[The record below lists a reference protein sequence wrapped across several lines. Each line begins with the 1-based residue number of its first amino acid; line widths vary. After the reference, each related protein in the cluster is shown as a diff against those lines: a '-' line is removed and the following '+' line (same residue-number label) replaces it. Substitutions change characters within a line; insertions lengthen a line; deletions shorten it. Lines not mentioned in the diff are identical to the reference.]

1 MNNLRFRIF
10 ISIIIL
16 LIVGLAAI
24 TLLFNY
30 GLDRYF
36 SDYQMQEEAANINR
50 LERQVTEIY
59 ETDGEA
65 AVFDHLEQFARI
77 NQLEYI
83 AEPGNDHMDHHEAM
97 DQEMMDNRRMSQGSG
112 RRMMQSFEDADLS
125 QGYNIVINDRD
136 FGILIWPERDGQ
148 PAIYSEIAEQTANF
162 RNEINSF
169 ILPLG
174 LIMIFAGAL
183 ISFWLSR
190 KLALPVNKLAD
201 EVSKLGEGNYEIEVP
216 DKLTGELR
224 SLGLAIKSLAGRLK
238 YLEKIRRESAAD
250 FSHELRTPLHNLKN
264 TVEALEDGILEMN
277 EENLEGINEEVER
290 ITTLTGQLT
299 ELVEFEKK
307 LTDVNI
313 ENVNGNQYF
322 EELLNSYKKK
332 AEYEKIN
339 FGYQVSSE
347 LASIS
352 IDKQA
357 VEIILNNLITNA
369 LKYTEIDGYVEVR
382 INLKEEYLRFEVE
395 DTGIG
400 IPEEEKDLIFERFY
414 RTDRSRSRETG
425 GSGLGLA
432 ITREIVAALGG
443 NIFLKDSDKGSNFV
457 VELPQ

>member
-16 LIVGLAAI
+16 LIIGLAAI

-50 LERQVTEIY
+50 LERQLAEIY
-59 ETDGEA
+59 ETDGA
-65 AVFDHLEQFARI
+65 DAVFDHLEQFARI

-83 AEPGNDHMDHHEAM
+83 AEHEDLHMDHQ
-97 DQEMMDNRRMSQGSG
+97 DMMDRRMSSGSG

-174 LIMIFAGAL
+174 LAMILAGGL

-201 EVSKLGEGNYEIEVP
+201 EVSKLGEGDYEIKVP
-216 DKLTGELR
+216 EKLSGELR
-224 SLGLAIKSLAGRLK
+224 TLGVAIKSLAGRLK

-250 FSHELRTPLHNLKN
+250 FSHELRTPLHNLKS

-277 EENLEGINEEVER
+277 EENLESINEEVER
-290 ITTLTGQLT
+290 ITALTGQLT

-313 ENVNGNQYF
+313 EIVDGNQYF
-322 EELLNSYKKK
+322 EEVLNSYKKK
-332 AEYEKIN
+332 AENKKIKFN
-339 FGYQVSSE
+339 YDISKE
-347 LASIS
+347 LDSIS
-352 IDKQA
+352 LDKQA

-369 LKYTEIDGYVEVR
+369 LKYTEEDGRVEVR
-382 INLKEEYLRFEVE
+382 FNLKNECLRIEVE

-400 IPEEEKDLIFERFY
+400 VPEAEKDLIFERFY

-443 NIFLKDSDKGSNFV
+443 DIFLEDSNKGSNFI

>member
-16 LIVGLAAI
+16 LIIGLAAI

-50 LERQVTEIY
+50 LERQLTEIY
-59 ETDGEA
+59 ETDGA
-65 AVFDHLEQFARI
+65 DAVFDHLEQFARI

-83 AEPGNDHMDHHEAM
+83 AEHEDLHMDHQ
-97 DQEMMDNRRMSQGSG
+97 DMMDRRMSSGSG

-174 LIMIFAGAL
+174 LAMILAGGL

-201 EVSKLGEGNYEIEVP
+201 EVSKLGEGDYEIKVP
-216 DKLTGELR
+216 EKLSGELR
-224 SLGLAIKSLAGRLK
+224 TLGVAIKSLAGRLK

-250 FSHELRTPLHNLKN
+250 FSHELRTPLHNLKS

-277 EENLEGINEEVER
+277 EENLESINEEVER
-290 ITTLTGQLT
+290 ITALTGQLT

-313 ENVNGNQYF
+313 EIVDGNQYF
-322 EELLNSYKKK
+322 EEVLNSYKKK
-332 AEYEKIN
+332 AENKKIKFN
-339 FGYQVSSE
+339 YDISKE
-347 LASIS
+347 LDSIS
-352 IDKQA
+352 LDKQA

-369 LKYTEIDGYVEVR
+369 LKYTEEDGRVEVR
-382 INLKEEYLRFEVE
+382 FNLKNECLRIEVE

-400 IPEEEKDLIFERFY
+400 VPEAEKDLIFERFY

-443 NIFLKDSDKGSNFV
+443 DIFLEDSNKGSNFI

>member
-16 LIVGLAAI
+16 LVVGLAAI
-24 TLLFNY
+24 TILFNY

-50 LERQVTEIY
+50 LERQLIDIY
-59 ETDGEA
+59 DNEGEE
-65 AVFDHLEQFARI
+65 AVYDHIEQFARI

-83 AEPGNDHMDHHEAM
+83 ADPGNGHMDHH
-97 DQEMMDNRRMSQGSG
+97 DMMDNRRMSSGGG
-112 RRMMQSFEDADLS
+112 RRMMQLFEEADLS
-125 QGYNIVINDRD
+125 QGYHIIINERD
-136 FGILIWPERDGQ
+136 FGVLIWPERDGQ

-162 RNEINSF
+162 RNEINRF

-174 LIMIFAGAL
+174 MVLVFAGGL

-190 KLALPVNKLAD
+190 KLAMPVNKLAD
-201 EVSKLGEGNYEIEVP
+201 EVGKLGEGNYEIEVP
-216 DKLTGELR
+216 EKLSGELR

-250 FSHELRTPLHNLKN
+250 FSHELRTPLHNLKS
-264 TVEALEDGILEMN
+264 TVEALEDGILELN
-277 EENLEGINEEVER
+277 AENLESINEEVDR
-290 ITTLTGQLT
+290 ITNLTGQLT
-299 ELVEFEKK
+299 ELVELEKK
-307 LTDVNI
+307 LTDINI
-313 ENVNGNQYF
+313 ETVDGNEYF
-322 EELLNSYKKK
+322 NELLNSYVKK
-332 AEYEKIN
+332 AENEEIN
-339 FGYQVSSE
+339 YNYDIFAG
-347 LASIS
+347 LDRIS
-352 IDKQA
+352 LDRQA

-369 LKYTEIDGYVEVR
+369 FKYTEAGGRVDIRVNL
-382 INLKEEYLRFEVE
+382 INDNLRLEVE

-443 NIFLKDSDKGSNFV
+443 DIFLEDSDKGSNFV
-457 VELPQ
+457 VMLPQ

>member
-16 LIVGLAAI
+16 LVVGLAAI
-24 TLLFNY
+24 TVLFNY

-50 LERQVTEIY
+50 LERQLIDIY
-59 ETDGEA
+59 ENEGEG
-65 AVFDHLEQFARI
+65 AVYDHIEQFARI

-83 AEPGNDHMDHHEAM
+83 ADSGNGHMDHHN
-97 DQEMMDNRRMSQGSG
+97 MMENRRMSPGGG
-112 RRMMQSFEDADLS
+112 RRMMQLFEEADLS
-125 QGYNIVINDRD
+125 QGYNIIINERD
-136 FGILIWPERDGQ
+136 FGVLIWPERDGQ

-162 RNEINSF
+162 RNEINRF

-174 LIMIFAGAL
+174 LVLVFAGGL

-190 KLALPVNKLAD
+190 KLAMPVNKLAD
-201 EVSKLGEGNYEIEVP
+201 EVGKLGEGNYEIEVP
-216 DKLTGELR
+216 EKLSGELR

-250 FSHELRTPLHNLKN
+250 FSHELRTPLHNLKS
-264 TVEALEDGILEMN
+264 TVEALEDGILELN
-277 EENLEGINEEVER
+277 AENLESINEEVDR
-290 ITTLTGQLT
+290 ITNLTGQLT
-299 ELVEFEKK
+299 ELVELEKK

-313 ENVNGNQYF
+313 ETVDGNEYF
-322 EELLNSYKKK
+322 NELLNSYVKK
-332 AEYEKIN
+332 AENEEIN
-339 FGYQVSSE
+339 YNYDVFAGPDR
-347 LASIS
+347 IS
-352 IDKQA
+352 LDRQA

-369 LKYTEIDGYVEVR
+369 FKYTEAGGRVDVRVNLIDD
-382 INLKEEYLRFEVE
+382 NLRLEVE

-443 NIFLKDSDKGSNFV
+443 DIFLEDSDKGSNFV
-457 VELPQ
+457 VMLPQ

>member
-16 LIVGLAAI
+16 LIIGLAAI

-36 SDYQMQEEAANINR
+36 SDYQMQEEVANINR
-50 LERQVTEIY
+50 LERQLTEIY
-59 ETDGEA
+59 ETDGA
-65 AVFDHLEQFARI
+65 DAVFDHLEQFARI

-83 AEPGNDHMDHHEAM
+83 AEHEDLHMDHQ
-97 DQEMMDNRRMSQGSG
+97 DMMDRRMSSGSG

-174 LIMIFAGAL
+174 LAMILAGGL

-201 EVSKLGEGNYEIEVP
+201 EVSKLGEGDYEIKVP
-216 DKLTGELR
+216 EKLSGELR
-224 SLGLAIKSLAGRLK
+224 TLGVAIKSLAGRLK

-250 FSHELRTPLHNLKN
+250 FSHELRTPLHNLKS

-277 EENLEGINEEVER
+277 EENLESINEEVER
-290 ITTLTGQLT
+290 ITALTGQLT

-313 ENVNGNQYF
+313 EIVDGNQYF
-322 EELLNSYKKK
+322 EEVLNSYKKK
-332 AEYEKIN
+332 AENKKIKFN
-339 FGYQVSSE
+339 YDISKE
-347 LASIS
+347 LDSIS
-352 IDKQA
+352 LDKQA

-369 LKYTEIDGYVEVR
+369 LKYTEEDGRVEVR
-382 INLKEEYLRFEVE
+382 FNLKNECLRIEVE

-400 IPEEEKDLIFERFY
+400 VPEAEKDLIFERFY

-443 NIFLKDSDKGSNFV
+443 DIFLEDSNKGSNFI

>member
-16 LIVGLAAI
+16 LIIGLAAI

-50 LERQVTEIY
+50 LERQLTEIY
-59 ETDGEA
+59 ETDGED

-83 AEPGNDHMDHHEAM
+83 AEHEDLHMDHQ
-97 DQEMMDNRRMSQGSG
+97 DMMDRRMSSGSG

-174 LIMIFAGAL
+174 LAMILAGGL

-201 EVSKLGEGNYEIEVP
+201 EVSKLGEGDYEIKVP
-216 DKLTGELR
+216 EKLSGELR
-224 SLGLAIKSLAGRLK
+224 TLGVAIKSLAGRLK

-250 FSHELRTPLHNLKN
+250 FSHELRTPLHNLKS

-277 EENLEGINEEVER
+277 EENLESINEEVER
-290 ITTLTGQLT
+290 ITALTGQLT

-313 ENVNGNQYF
+313 EIVDGNQYF
-322 EELLNSYKKK
+322 EEVLNSYKKK
-332 AEYEKIN
+332 AENKKIKFN
-339 FGYQVSSE
+339 YDISKE
-347 LASIS
+347 LDSIS
-352 IDKQA
+352 LDKQA

-369 LKYTEIDGYVEVR
+369 LKYTEEDGRVEVR
-382 INLKEEYLRFEVE
+382 FNLKNECLRIEVE

-400 IPEEEKDLIFERFY
+400 VPEAEKDLIFERFY

-443 NIFLKDSDKGSNFV
+443 DIFLEDSNKGSNFI

>member
-16 LIVGLAAI
+16 LIIGLAAI

-50 LERQVTEIY
+50 LERQLAEIY
-59 ETDGEA
+59 ETDGA
-65 AVFDHLEQFARI
+65 DAVFDHLEQFARI

-83 AEPGNDHMDHHEAM
+83 AEHGDLHMDHH
-97 DQEMMDNRRMSQGSG
+97 DMMDRRMSSGSG

-174 LIMIFAGAL
+174 LAMILAGGL

-201 EVSKLGEGNYEIEVP
+201 EVSKLGEGDYEIKVP
-216 DKLTGELR
+216 EKLSGELR
-224 SLGLAIKSLAGRLK
+224 TLGVAIKSLAGRLK

-250 FSHELRTPLHNLKN
+250 FSHELRTPLHNLKS

-277 EENLEGINEEVER
+277 EENLESINEEVER
-290 ITTLTGQLT
+290 ITALTGQLT

-313 ENVNGNQYF
+313 EIVDGNQYF
-322 EELLNSYKKK
+322 EEVLNSYKKK
-332 AEYEKIN
+332 AENKKIKFN
-339 FGYQVSSE
+339 YDISKE
-347 LASIS
+347 LDSIS
-352 IDKQA
+352 LDKQA

-369 LKYTEIDGYVEVR
+369 LKYTEEDGRVEVR
-382 INLKEEYLRFEVE
+382 FNLKNECLRIEVE

-400 IPEEEKDLIFERFY
+400 VPEAEKDLIFERFY

-443 NIFLKDSDKGSNFV
+443 DIFLEDSNKGSNFI

>member
-16 LIVGLAAI
+16 LVVGLAAI
-24 TLLFNY
+24 TVLFNY

-36 SDYQMQEEAANINR
+36 SDYQMQEEAASINR
-50 LERQVTEIY
+50 LERQLIDIY
-59 ETDGEA
+59 ETEGEE
-65 AVFDHLEQFARI
+65 AVYDHIEQFARI

-83 AEPGNDHMDHHEAM
+83 ADPGNGHMDHHN
-97 DQEMMDNRRMSQGSG
+97 MMDNRRMSPGGG
-112 RRMMQSFEDADLS
+112 RRMMQLFEEADLS
-125 QGYNIVINDRD
+125 QGYHIIINDRD
-136 FGILIWPERDGQ
+136 FGVLIWPERDGQ

-162 RNEINSF
+162 RNEINRF

-174 LIMIFAGAL
+174 LVLVFSGGL

-190 KLALPVNKLAD
+190 KLAMPVNKLAD
-201 EVSKLGEGNYEIEVP
+201 EVGKLGEGNYEIEVP
-216 DKLTGELR
+216 EKLSGELR

-250 FSHELRTPLHNLKN
+250 FSHELRTPLHNLKS
-264 TVEALEDGILEMN
+264 TVEALEDGILELN
-277 EENLEGINEEVER
+277 AENLKSINEEVDR
-290 ITTLTGQLT
+290 ITNLTGQLT
-299 ELVEFEKK
+299 ELVELEKK

-313 ENVNGNQYF
+313 ETVDGNEYF
-322 EELLNSYKKK
+322 NELLNSYVKK
-332 AEYEKIN
+332 AENEEIN
-339 FGYQVSSE
+339 YSYDVFAG
-347 LASIS
+347 LDRIS
-352 IDKQA
+352 IDRQA

-369 LKYTEIDGYVEVR
+369 FKYTEAGGRVDVRVNLIDN
-382 INLKEEYLRFEVE
+382 NLRLEVE

-443 NIFLKDSDKGSNFV
+443 DIFLEDSDKGSNFV
-457 VELPQ
+457 VMLPQ

>member
-16 LIVGLAAI
+16 LVIGLAAI

-50 LERQVTEIY
+50 LERQLAEIS
-59 ETDGEA
+59 ENEGES
-65 AVFDHLEQFARI
+65 AVFDYLEQYARI

-83 AEPGNDHMDHHEAM
+83 PEPDDREPGAEQMEHHG
-97 DQEMMDNRRMSQGSG
+97 MMGNRRMNPENG

-125 QGYNIVINDRD
+125 QGYNIVINNND
-136 FGILIWPERDGQ
+136 FGVLIWPEQDGQ
-148 PAIYSEIAEQTANF
+148 PAIYTEIAEQTTSF
-162 RNEINSF
+162 RNEVNSF

-174 LIMIFAGAL
+174 LVMILAGGL

-201 EVSKLGEGNYEIEVP
+201 EVAKLGEGDYEIEVP
-216 DKLTGELR
+216 EKLTGELR
-224 SLGLAIKSLAGRLK
+224 RLGLAVKSLAGRLK
-238 YLEKIRRESAAD
+238 YLEKIRRESASD

-264 TVEALEDGILEMN
+264 TVEALEDGVLPMN
-277 EENLEGINEEVER
+277 QDNLESINEEVER
-290 ITTLTGQLT
+290 ITALTAQLT

-307 LTDVNI
+307 LTDVKI
-313 ENVNGNQYF
+313 ESVDGREYF
-322 EELLNSYKKK
+322 KELLNSHQKK
-332 AEYEKIN
+332 AESEQIN
-339 FGYQVSSE
+339 FDYQISSK
-347 LASIS
+347 LDRVN

-369 LKYTEIDGYVEVR
+369 LKYTEADGRVEVR
-382 INLKEEYLRFEVE
+382 VNLEAGNLKLEVE

-400 IPEEEKDLIFERFY
+400 IPDAEKDLIFERFY
-414 RTDRSRSRETG
+414 RTDRSRSRKTG

-443 NIFLKDSDKGSNFV
+443 RISLESKSKGSNFIV
-457 VELPQ
+457 QLPQ

>member
-16 LIVGLAAI
+16 LVVGLAAI
-24 TLLFNY
+24 TVLFNY

-36 SDYQMQEEAANINR
+36 SDYQMQEEAASINR
-50 LERQVTEIY
+50 LERQLIDIY
-59 ETDGEA
+59 ETEGEE
-65 AVFDHLEQFARI
+65 AVYDHIEQFARI

-83 AEPGNDHMDHHEAM
+83 ADPGNGHMDHHN
-97 DQEMMDNRRMSQGSG
+97 MMDNRRMSPGGG
-112 RRMMQSFEDADLS
+112 RRMMQLFEEADLS
-125 QGYNIVINDRD
+125 QGYHIIINERD
-136 FGILIWPERDGQ
+136 FGVLIWPERDGQ

-162 RNEINSF
+162 RNEINRF

-174 LIMIFAGAL
+174 LVLVFSGGL

-190 KLALPVNKLAD
+190 KLAMPVNKLAD
-201 EVSKLGEGNYEIEVP
+201 EVGKLGEGNYEIEVP
-216 DKLTGELR
+216 EKLSGELR

-250 FSHELRTPLHNLKN
+250 FSHELRTPLHNLKS
-264 TVEALEDGILEMN
+264 TVEALEDGILELN
-277 EENLEGINEEVER
+277 AENLKSINEEVDR
-290 ITTLTGQLT
+290 ITNLTGQLT
-299 ELVEFEKK
+299 ELVELEKK
-307 LTDVNI
+307 LTDINI
-313 ENVNGNQYF
+313 ETVDGNEYF
-322 EELLNSYKKK
+322 NELLNSYVKK
-332 AEYEKIN
+332 AENEEIN
-339 FGYQVSSE
+339 YSYDVFAG
-347 LASIS
+347 LDRIS
-352 IDKQA
+352 IDRQA

-369 LKYTEIDGYVEVR
+369 FKYTEAGGRVDIRVNL
-382 INLKEEYLRFEVE
+382 INDNLRLEVE

-443 NIFLKDSDKGSNFV
+443 DIFLEDSDKGSNFV
-457 VELPQ
+457 VMLPQ

>member
-16 LIVGLAAI
+16 LVVGLAAI
-24 TLLFNY
+24 TILFNY

-50 LERQVTEIY
+50 LERQLIDIY
-59 ETDGEA
+59 DNEGEE
-65 AVFDHLEQFARI
+65 AVYDHIEQFARI

-83 AEPGNDHMDHHEAM
+83 ADPGNGHMDHH
-97 DQEMMDNRRMSQGSG
+97 DMMDNKRMSSGGG
-112 RRMMQSFEDADLS
+112 RRMMQLFEEADLS
-125 QGYNIVINDRD
+125 QGYHIIINERD
-136 FGILIWPERDGQ
+136 FGVLIWPERDGQ

-162 RNEINSF
+162 RNEINRF

-174 LIMIFAGAL
+174 LILVFSGGL

-190 KLALPVNKLAD
+190 KLAMPVNKLAD
-201 EVSKLGEGNYEIEVP
+201 EVGKLGEGNYEIEVP
-216 DKLTGELR
+216 EKLSGELR

-250 FSHELRTPLHNLKN
+250 FSHELRTPLHNLKS
-264 TVEALEDGILEMN
+264 TVEALEDGILELN
-277 EENLEGINEEVER
+277 AENLESINEEVDR
-290 ITTLTGQLT
+290 ITNLTGQLT
-299 ELVEFEKK
+299 ELVELEKK
-307 LTDVNI
+307 LTDINI
-313 ENVNGNQYF
+313 ETVDGNEYF
-322 EELLNSYKKK
+322 NELLNSYVKK
-332 AEYEKIN
+332 AENEEIN
-339 FGYQVSSE
+339 YNYDIFAG
-347 LASIS
+347 LDRIS
-352 IDKQA
+352 LDRQA

-369 LKYTEIDGYVEVR
+369 FKYTEAGGRVDIRVNL
-382 INLKEEYLRFEVE
+382 INDNLRLEVE

-443 NIFLKDSDKGSNFV
+443 DIFLEDSDKGSNFV
-457 VELPQ
+457 VMLPQ

>member
-16 LIVGLAAI
+16 LVVGLAAI
-24 TLLFNY
+24 TVLFNY

-50 LERQVTEIY
+50 LERQLIDIY
-59 ETDGEA
+59 ENEGEE
-65 AVFDHLEQFARI
+65 AVYDHIEQFARI

-83 AEPGNDHMDHHEAM
+83 ADPGNGHMDHHN
-97 DQEMMDNRRMSQGSG
+97 MMENRRMSPGGG
-112 RRMMQSFEDADLS
+112 RRMMQLFEEADLS
-125 QGYNIVINDRD
+125 QGYNIIINDRD
-136 FGILIWPERDGQ
+136 FGVLIWPERDGQ

-162 RNEINSF
+162 RNEINRF

-174 LIMIFAGAL
+174 LILVFSGGL

-190 KLALPVNKLAD
+190 KLAMPVNKLAD
-201 EVSKLGEGNYEIEVP
+201 EVGKLGEGNYEIEVP
-216 DKLTGELR
+216 EKLSGELR

-250 FSHELRTPLHNLKN
+250 FSHELRTPLHNLKS
-264 TVEALEDGILEMN
+264 TVEALEDGILELN
-277 EENLEGINEEVER
+277 AENLESINEEVDR
-290 ITTLTGQLT
+290 ITNLTGQLT
-299 ELVEFEKK
+299 ELVELEKK
-307 LTDVNI
+307 LTDINI
-313 ENVNGNQYF
+313 ETVDGNEYF
-322 EELLNSYKKK
+322 NELLNSYVKK
-332 AEYEKIN
+332 AENEEIN
-339 FGYQVSSE
+339 YNYDIFAG
-347 LASIS
+347 LDRIS
-352 IDKQA
+352 LDRQA

-369 LKYTEIDGYVEVR
+369 FKYTEAGGRVDIRVNL
-382 INLKEEYLRFEVE
+382 INDNLRLEVE

-443 NIFLKDSDKGSNFV
+443 DIFLEDSDKGSNFV
-457 VELPQ
+457 VMLPQ